1 MYTRRYA
8 SHALL
13 LYLLLYRATLDGY
26 IDINDRVCYESQVS
40 NKKRKKVLLFI
51 ILLRVL
57 IFNYFQRRLIFNSL
71 LINY

>member
-13 LYLLLYRATLDGY
+13 LYLLLYRATLDDY
-26 IDINDRVCYESQVS
+26 IDINDRVCYEPQVS